1 MKYATL
7 VAGIISLVLGAIE
20 LLFIR
25 EGILVLV
32 LIVAITVSGGFA
44 VLLGYRS
51 WRKRESE
58 GLMAIILGN
67 VGLWEIAVW
76 LIWWLNSYEYAR

>member
-7 VAGIISLVLGAIE
+7 AAGIISLVLGTIE

-44 VLLGYRS
+44 VLLGYRA

-67 VGLWEIAVW
+67 VGLWEMAVW